1 MNFLLF
7 KMIHF
12 IFDLIQLSII
22 VRVIL
27 SWIPHNPS
35 GDFVK
40 ILYQFTELILKP
52 IRDNIPVNSIGVD
65 FSPIIAFVLLG
76 FIKKIILAAV

>member
-22 VRVIL
+22 LRVIL
-27 SWIPHNPS
+27 SWIPHNPF

-40 ILYQFTELILKP
+40 ILYQFTESILKP